1 VLLTGA
7 PADVLL
13 HRLHHPPVHGWG
25 GSHRFVSFKAGPTRR
40 RRCKTAAAPAA
51 GWLPF
56 LDRGVRRPFDQACA
70 ARIEVSE
77 MADGASWKHP
87 CSYSVLSLR
96 SWLVA
101 SYRVSRNILEL
112 DLALRLDASYFIWIR
127 LEKRKIVWL
136 VGCTLRRIVVN

>member
-56 LDRGVRRPFDQACA
+56 LDRGVRRPFDQAC
-70 ARIEVSE
+70 
-77 MADGASWKHP
+77 
-87 CSYSVLSLR
+87 
-96 SWLVA
+96 VA
-101 SYRVSRNILEL
+101 WME
-112 DLALRLDASYFIWIR
+112 
-127 LEKRKIVWL
+127 
-136 VGCTLRRIVVN
+136 